1 MSGVVVRRALLS
13 VSDKRGLE
21 GFARRLAGAG
31 VELICSGGTAETLRS
46 AGLAVTEVTEVTGFP
61 EILGGRVKTLHP
73 SIHGGV
79 LADPA
84 DRVLG
89 ELGIEPFQ
97 LVVVDL
103 YPFEDSPAIE
113 TIDIGGSALLR
124 AAAKNHAWVG
134 AVSSPDQYQE
144 VAEAVESG
152 GLEEELRVRLA
163 HAAFVR
169 TAAYDAVI
177 SGWLQGDENLPERL
191 VIPLRRAR
199 PLRYGENPH
208 QPAAAYLQEGR
219 AGWWAAARQL
229 QGKELSFNNL
239 VDAEAAWRLVGDLD
253 GPAVVIVKHTNPCGV
268 AERDGLT
275 SAYRAAWECDP
286 LSAFGGVV
294 AVNRPLDETTA
305 KEMAS
310 VYLEVVVAPEISG
323 EATEV
328 LAARKGLR
336 LMEAPPTIPGGWEMR
351 GIEGGMLIQRRDS
364 TEDGE
369 WKSLTRPPVAEQWS
383 DLRFAWKVAASAKSN
398 AVVVARERAAVGVG
412 AGDQS
417 RVGAAQ
423 RAVAKAGERADG
435 AVAAADA
442 FFPFRDGID
451 VLADAGVR
459 AIVAPS
465 GSRRDAEVIAAA
477 RERDVTLV
485 FAGRRHFRH

>member
-1 MSGVVVRRALLS
+1 MSRLVVRRALLS
-13 VSDKRGLE
+13 VSDKRELE
-21 GFARRLAGAG
+21 GFARRLVGAG
-31 VELICSGGTAETLRS
+31 VELVCSGGTAEALRS

-79 LADPA
+79 LGDP
-84 DRVLG
+84 VELG
-89 ELGIEPFQ
+89 ELDIEPFQ

-103 YPFEDSPAIE
+103 YPFEESPAIE

-152 GLEEELRVRLA
+152 GLAEELRLRLA
-163 HAAFVR
+163 HEAFVR

-177 SGWLQGDENLPERL
+177 SSWLQGDENLPESL
-191 VIPLRRAR
+191 VLPLRRVR
-199 PLRYGENPH
+199 LLRYGENPH
-208 QPAAAYLQEGR
+208 QPAAAYLQQGR
-219 AGWWAAARQL
+219 AGWWAGARQP

-239 VDAEAAWRLVGDLD
+239 VDAEAAWRLVGDFD
-253 GPAVVIVKHTNPCGV
+253 DPAVVIVKHTNPCGV
-268 AERDGLT
+268 AERDALK

-305 KEMAS
+305 KEMAD

-336 LMEAPPTIPGGWEMR
+336 LLEAPPPLGGGWEVR
-351 GIEGGMLIQRRDS
+351 GIEGGVLIQRRDS

-369 WKSLTRPPVAEQWS
+369 WKSHTRPPGAEQWS

-398 AVVVARERAAVGVG
+398 AVVVARDRAAVGVG

-423 RAVAKAGERADG
+423 RAVAKAGERAGG

-465 GSRRDAEVIAAA
+465 GSRRDDEVIAAA
-477 RERDVTLV
+477 RERDVALI

>member
-1 MSGVVVRRALLS
+1 MSRLAVHRALLS

-31 VELICSGGTAETLRS
+31 VELVCSGGTAEALRS

-79 LADPA
+79 LGDP
-84 DRVLG
+84 VELG

-103 YPFEDSPAIE
+103 YPFEESPAIE

-152 GLEEELRVRLA
+152 GLEEQLRVRLA
-163 HAAFVR
+163 HEAFVR

-177 SGWLQGDENLPERL
+177 SSWLPGDEGLPERL
-191 VIPLRRAR
+191 VLPLRRVR
-199 PLRYGENPH
+199 LLRYGENPH
-208 QPAAAYLQEGR
+208 QPAAAYRQEGR
-219 AGWWAAARQL
+219 AGWWAGARQL

-239 VDAEAAWRLVGDLD
+239 VDAEAAWRLSADFD
-253 GPAVVIVKHTNPCGV
+253 DPAVVIVKHTNPCGV
-268 AERDGLT
+268 AERDALT

-294 AVNRPLDETTA
+294 AVNRTLDETTA
-305 KEMAS
+305 KEMAG

-328 LAARKGLR
+328 LAARKSLR
-336 LMEAPPTIPGGWEMR
+336 LLEAPPPQGGGWEVR
-351 GIEGGMLIQRRDS
+351 GIEGGVLIQRRDS

-369 WKSLTRPPVAEQWS
+369 WKSHTRPPGAEQWS
-383 DLRFAWKVAASAKSN
+383 DLRFAWKVVASAKSN
-398 AVVVARERAAVGVG
+398 AVVVARDRAAVGVG
-412 AGDQS
+412 AGEQS

-423 RAVAKAGERADG
+423 RAVAKAGERAGG

-465 GSRRDAEVIAAA
+465 GSRRDEEVIAAA
-477 RERDVTLV
+477 RERDVALV

>member
-1 MSGVVVRRALLS
+1 MSRVAVRRALLS

-31 VELICSGGTAETLRS
+31 VELICSGGTAEALRS

-84 DRVLG
+84 DEVLG

-103 YPFEDSPAIE
+103 YPFEEAPALE

-134 AVSSPDQYQE
+134 AVSSPDQYGE

-152 GLEEELRVRLA
+152 GLEEELRLRLA
-163 HAAFVR
+163 HEAFGR
-169 TAAYDAVI
+169 TAAYDATI
-177 SGWLQGDENLPERL
+177 WNWLKGEESLPERL
-191 VIPLRRAR
+191 VLPLRRIR
-199 PLRYGENPH
+199 LLRYGENPH
-208 QPAAAYLQEGR
+208 QPAAAYLQPGR
-219 AGWWAAARQL
+219 AGWWATARQR

-239 VDAEAAWRLVGDLD
+239 VDAEAAWRLVGDFD
-253 GPAVVIVKHTNPCGV
+253 DPAVVIVKHTNPCGV
-268 AERDGLT
+268 AERDDLT

-294 AVNRPLDETTA
+294 AVNRPLDEATA
-305 KEMAS
+305 KEIRAG
-310 VYLEVVVAPEISG
+310 YLEVVVAPEISG
-323 EATEV
+323 EALEV

-336 LMEAPPTIPGGWEMR
+336 LLEAPLSLRGGWEMR
-351 GIEGGMLIQRRDS
+351 GIEGGILIQQRDS

-369 WKSLTRPPVAEQWS
+369 WSSLTRPPGAEQWS

-412 AGDQS
+412 AGEQS

-423 RAVAKAGERADG
+423 RAVAKAGERAGG

-459 AIVAPS
+459 AVVAPS
-465 GSRRDAEVIAAA
+465 GSRRDEEVIAAA
-477 RERDVTLV
+477 RERDVALV